1 MPPRRRRN
9 ARAAA
14 APTAG
19 AVAVKTPGDIPSP
32 ISPISDEDLSKEVLM
47 KVGAATTAAAAAS
60 NGDPAAFYRKFAD
73 WMAAD
78 LERRR
83 REAGEPLH
91 SPEMKDFWQSMATAA
106 EGQFAGR
113 IPSQHACNAISS
125 EGVGSTV
132 DGEIKNRGE
141 TGTGVTGPGV
151 TDPGAEQKPRPR
163 SMGTGAQ
170 ALEQKHS
177 SKRTLDTDLGGR
189 QRKPKPR
196 NTDYMD
202 EKLWSA
208 AQDTARGQ
216 VKQEYSIPGC
226 LNAYHGKM
234 CQPGQLLLADE
245 IHRRTQAIYDYRAGK
260 LVYRENR
267 KKI

>member
-1 MPPRRRRN
+1 MRDATGRTDRIFVPFER
-9 ARAAA
+9 
-14 APTAG
+14 
-19 AVAVKTPGDIPSP
+19 GDGGTRYEFHRGYT
-32 ISPISDEDLSKEVLM
+32 D
-47 KVGAATTAAAAAS
+47 
-60 NGDPAAFYRKFAD
+60 
-73 WMAAD
+73 
-78 LERRR
+78 
-83 REAGEPLH
+83 REGEH
-91 SPEMKDFWQSMATAA
+91 HFR
-106 EGQFAGR
+106 GVV
-113 IPSQHACNAISS
+113 HAQVQ
-125 EGVGSTV
+125 GK
-132 DGEIKNRGE
+132 IKNRDASGI
-141 TGTGVTGPGV
+141 GATGPGA

-208 AQDTARGQ
+208 AQDAARGQ